1 LVVEDEEDMLENCRR
16 LLQAWGYRCLTAD
29 DGEVGVQMLAEHRP
43 DVVLTDLRMPRRD
56 GMDLLKAAV
65 QLDEEMVVILFT
77 AYGTVDNAVEA
88 MKAGAFDYLAKPFSA
103 DELRLTV
110 ERGLRQRNL
119 SRENRELRGQLRE
132 KYGLGSIVG
141 KSNAMRQVF
150 ETLQK
155 VAKTDANVLVLGE
168 TGTGKEL
175 IARSLHAHSRRATG
189 PFVPVDCASLPE
201 NLLENELFGHEA
213 GAYTDARTVKPGL
226 FEFADTGTLFL
237 DEIGD
242 LSIGLQAK
250 LLRVLEERQFRRIG
264 GNQPVNV
271 DVRVL
276 SATNRD
282 LRNSIDEGTFR
293 EELYYRLN
301 VVAITLPPLRERVED
316 IDLLA
321 DRFVEQYRKAAG
333 APVERIS
340 PEAMRMFQ
348 LYHWP
353 GNVRELQNVV
363 QRSVLLAE
371 GDTIQLRDLP
381 EYIRMSTASAG
392 VGRSWG
398 GLTFKAAKQRWL
410 AHFEK
415 EYITELVRRTGGNVT
430 RAAELANMNRKTI
443 QRIMNKYGL
452 REAAKPHQDAT

>member
-1 LVVEDEEDMLENCRR
+1 M
-16 LLQAWGYRCLTAD
+16 
-29 DGEVGVQMLAEHRP
+29 
-43 DVVLTDLRMPRRD
+43 
-56 GMDLLKAAV
+56 
-65 QLDEEMVVILFT
+65 
-77 AYGTVDNAVEA
+77 
-88 MKAGAFDYLAKPFSA
+88 
-103 DELRLTV
+103 

-119 SRENRELRGQLRE
+119 TLENRQLRDQLEE
-132 KYGLGSIVG
+132 KSGLDSIIG
-141 KSNAMRQVF
+141 KSSVMLQVF
-150 ETLQK
+150 ETVQK

-226 FEFADTGTLFL
+226 FEFANSGTLFL

-264 GNQPVNV
+264 GNQPVTV
-271 DVRVL
+271 DVRIL

-282 LRNSIDEGTFR
+282 LRKSIDADFFR

-301 VVAITLPPLRERVED
+301 VVAITLPPLRERAED
-316 IDLLA
+316 IGLLA
-321 DRFVEQYRKAAG
+321 NEFLKQYRKAAG
-333 APVERIS
+333 VPVERIS
-340 PEAMRMFQ
+340 PEVMRMFE

-353 GNVRELQNVV
+353 GNVRELQNVI
-363 QRSVLLAE
+363 QRSTLLAD

-381 EYIRMSTASAG
+381 EHIRMSSASAG
-392 VGRSWG
+392 IGANWG
-398 GLTFKAAKQRWL
+398 GLTFRAAKQRWL

-415 EYITELVRRTGGNVT
+415 EYVAELVRRAGGNVS
-430 RAAELANMNRKTI
+430 RAADQAKMNRKTI
-443 QRIMNKYGL
+443 QRIMKKYGL
-452 REAAKPHQDAT
+452 RKTADKPPDAT